1 MTSQPRQSKDSRVNT
16 RWFRDLRDQ
25 KSKEDFEKMMRNDKV
40 VLGRLKEIIE
50 DLIVEIETKEIDN
63 EDFDTPNWAFK
74 QASRLG
80 EKRGLKKVKDLL
92 IFIDGE

>member
-1 MTSQPRQSKDSRVNT
+1 MTIATRSSRIDT
-16 RWFRDLRDQ
+16 KWFRDLRDK
-25 KSKEDFEKMMRNDKV
+25 KSKEDMERMLRNDKV

-50 DLIVEIETKEIDN
+50 DLMLELEGTETSN
-63 EDFDTPNWAFK
+63 GDFDTPNWALK

-80 EKRGLKKVKDLL
+80 EKRGLKKIKDLL